1 MPEAETLTPAQ
12 AEVVRQMT
20 VCNACRYCEG
30 LCAVFPAMELRRAFD
45 GGDADYL
52 ANLCH
57 NCGACYYDCQYA
69 PPHEFAI
76 NVPLAM
82 ARLRDETY
90 ARNAW
95 PAAFAGA
102 FARHGLWVTLAAALS
117 VALFVAGFVAA
128 NAPGALF
135 APVGGAGGFY
145 RMMPHAAMAGLFGAV
160 FLYGLAAIG
169 FGVRKF
175 WRATDAR
182 PVGWPE
188 IWQACRDA
196 ASLKYLDGGGMG
208 CMNASERPET
218 DRRRLYHHVTFY
230 GFVLCFAATCLATLF
245 HEFGMAAPYPL
256 WHPVVILGALGG
268 VGLVAGPLGL
278 LAQRRARDPAMGARG
293 GMGAAFLWMLCLS
306 GLSGMLLLGLR
317 DTPAM
322 GSLLALHLG
331 VVFAL
336 FLSFPYG
343 KFVHGFYRFAALARY
358 AHERRTTKPQA
369 MD

>member
-1 MPEAETLTPAQ
+1 MSKGETPTPVQ
-12 AEVVRQMT
+12 AEVIRQMT

-76 NVPLAM
+76 NVPVAM
-82 ARLRDETY
+82 AALRDETY

-95 PAAFAGA
+95 PRAFAGA
-102 FARHGLWVTLAAALS
+102 FANNGLWVSLAAALS

-128 NAPGALF
+128 NDPGAVF
-135 APVGGAGGFY
+135 AVGGEFY
-145 RMMPHAAMAGLFGAV
+145 RLMPHWAMAGLFGAV
-160 FLYGLAAIG
+160 FLYAVGAIG
-169 FGVRKF
+169 FGVREF

-182 PVGWPE
+182 AVGWAE

-218 DRRRLYHHVTFY
+218 DRRRLYHHFTFY
-230 GFVLCFAATCLATLF
+230 GFALCFAATCLATLF
-245 HEFGMAAPYPL
+245 HEFGMPAPYPL
-256 WHPVVILGALGG
+256 WHPVVILGSLGG
-268 VGLVAGPLGL
+268 VGLVVGPLGL
-278 LAQRRARDPAMGARG
+278 MAQRGARDPEMIAPSRT
-293 GMGAAFLWMLCLS
+293 GMGAAFLWMLFLT
-306 GLSGMLLLGLR
+306 GLSGMLLLALR

-331 VVFAL
+331 LVFAL

-358 AHERRTTKPQA
+358 AHERRTRKVEA
-369 MD
+369 VD